1 MLFRMAVLTVST
13 PLHPAVLET
22 PHFRPPAFGLA
33 PNLFAHSSTR
43 SCVSSCSISIWA
55 QCYLGYSDKKFVIFD
70 VMRHDSHTS
79 NYAKM
84 HRRLMSKM
92 KFLHPIISTKVV
104 I

>member
-43 SCVSSCSISIWA
+43 SCVSSCSISIWSR
-55 QCYLGYSDKKFVIFD
+55 CYPGCSDEKIVIFD
-70 VMRHDSHTS
+70 VLRQDTIV
-79 NYAKM
+79 N
-84 HRRLMSKM
+84 
-92 KFLHPIISTKVV
+92 VV
-104 I
+104 FA